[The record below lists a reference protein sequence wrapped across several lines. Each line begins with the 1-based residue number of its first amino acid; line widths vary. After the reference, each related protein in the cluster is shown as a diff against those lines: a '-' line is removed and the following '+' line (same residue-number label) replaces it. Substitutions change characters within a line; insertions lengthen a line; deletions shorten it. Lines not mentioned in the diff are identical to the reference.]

1 MTAADLPASTAR
13 LLHDMHLDEFYIST
27 HGIQTPQ
34 STNTTVL
41 STPCY
46 EIPFSRNRN
55 FRYRETELTMVDSY
69 LRLDTQSPTIKS
81 LALWGTGG
89 VGKTQIALEY
99 AYQRVDA
106 GLESVLWVNCET
118 GLSVARSF
126 TQIAKS
132 LKLEGVMDDENTDKN
147 RHLVLTWFR
156 NTGNVEILPQIMI
169 NMKLTFNSSFRWA
182 LATGARQRGR

>member
-1 MTAADLPASTAR
+1 
-13 LLHDMHLDEFYIST
+13 
-27 HGIQTPQ
+27 
-34 STNTTVL
+34 
-41 STPCY
+41 
-46 EIPFSRNRN
+46 
-55 FRYRETELTMVDSY
+55 MVDSY

-156 NTGNVEILPQIMI
+156 NTANFQLFLQMGLGYWCSTTWKMILWHENAGQLPFEVLGQY
-169 NMKLTFNSSFRWA
+169 L
-182 LATGARQRGR
+182 LPLEE